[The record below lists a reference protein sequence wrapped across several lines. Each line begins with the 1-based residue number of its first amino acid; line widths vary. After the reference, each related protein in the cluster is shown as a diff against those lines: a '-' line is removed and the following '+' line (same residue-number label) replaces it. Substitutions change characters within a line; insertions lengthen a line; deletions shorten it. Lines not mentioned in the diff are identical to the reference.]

1 MIFDRALRKSAAA
14 GPGAALGG
22 VLTLDN
28 AAGWDGWT
36 AETAGM
42 SRDRAMKLS
51 TVNRCV
57 EVRATSMALLPTYLM
72 NEQTKTRLSGHPL
85 ERVLWDQANEAM
97 SRSDYERLMQCNL
110 DLKGNA
116 YAWIERDGRT
126 GRPRELIPLH
136 PDHVTPYVALDS
148 SLWYIYTNPRTGE
161 MSRVHPADMLHYKGY
176 SVDGIEGISI
186 LHRAALSIGTGLAA
200 QQYQNDIYTS
210 GGRPSGVLTV
220 AADLGGYVTVTNG
233 QGEEEKVSK
242 KELIRREWNKIH
254 SGGGNG
260 FRTAVLDLGMKY
272 EPIAMSNSDAQFC
285 ESEDLRVA
293 DMCRFFGVP
302 LHLVYAGKESYAS
315 NEQNSLEFV
324 KYTLQFLITQREQ
337 EDSRKLLLPGERRQ
351 GLRVRR
357 EMKAFLRGDTAAQAA
372 WYKAMRECGAY
383 DVDEIRAL
391 EDLPAVPGGK
401 SRYASWNYGPL
412 EKFDELSVLRALGR
426 KQKEE

>member
-1 MIFDRALRKSAAA
+1 MIFDRALKKRASSS
-14 GPGAALGG
+14 PDAALGG

-36 AETAGM
+36 ADNAGM
-42 SRDRAMKLS
+42 SRDKAMKLS

-57 EVRATSMALLPTYLM
+57 EVRSTSMALLPVYIM
-72 NEQTKTRLSGHPL
+72 NEGSKERLPDHPL
-85 ERVLWDQANEAM
+85 RQVLRDQANDAM
-97 SRSDYERLMQCNL
+97 SRADYERLMQCNL

-116 YAWIERDGRT
+116 YAWIARDGRT
-126 GRPRELIPLH
+126 GRPRELIPLQ
-136 PDHVTPYVALDS
+136 PDHVTPYVTESS
-148 SLWYIYTNPRTGE
+148 SLYYIYTNPRTGE
-161 MSRVHPADMLHYKGY
+161 MFRLDPADVLHYKGY
-176 SVDGIEGISI
+176 STDGIEGISI
-186 LHRAALSIGTGLAA
+186 LRRAALSIGTGLAA

-220 AADLGGYVTVTNG
+220 EADIGGTVKTLNAK
-233 QGEEEKVSK
+233 GEEEQVAK

-260 FRTAVLDLGMKY
+260 FKIAILDNGMKY
-272 EPIAMSNSDAQFC
+272 EPISMTNSDAQFC
-285 ESEDLRVA
+285 GTEELRVA

-337 EDSRKLLLPGERRQ
+337 EDSRKLLLPSEREA
-351 GLRVRR
+351 GLRVKR
-357 EMKAFLRGDTAAQAA
+357 ELKAFLRGDTAAQAA

-383 DVDEIRAL
+383 DVDEIRGL
-391 EDLPAVPGGK
+391 EDLPSVPGGK

-412 EKFDELSVLRALGR
+412 ERFEELSVMRAVG
-426 KQKEE
+426 K

>member
-1 MIFDRALRKSAAA
+1 MIFDRALRKSATT

-28 AAGWDGWT
+28 AEGWDGWT
-36 AETAGM
+36 AKDAGM

-57 EVRATSMALLPTYLM
+57 EVRSTSIALLPMYIM
-72 NEQTKTRLSGHPL
+72 NEQTKTRLGDHPL
-85 ERVLWDQANEAM
+85 MQVMWDQVNEAM

-116 YAWIERDGRT
+116 YAWINRDGRT
-126 GRPRELIPLH
+126 GRPKELIPLH

-148 SLWYIYTNPRTGE
+148 TLWYVYTHPRTGE
-161 MSRVHPADMLHYKGY
+161 MCRIHPADMLHYKGY
-176 SVDGIEGISI
+176 SLDGIEGVSI
-186 LHRAALSIGTGLAA
+186 LHRAALSIRTGLAA
-200 QQYQNDIYTS
+200 QQYQNDIYES

-220 AADLGGYVTVTNG
+220 AADLGGTVKVQNAD
-233 QGEEEKVSK
+233 GEDEVISK
-242 KELIRREWNKIH
+242 KEMIRREWNKIH

-302 LHLVYAGKESYAS
+302 LHMVYAGKESYAS

-324 KYTLQFLITQREQ
+324 KYTLQFLVTQREQ
-337 EDSRKLLLPGERRQ
+337 EDSRKLLLPSERRA

-357 EMKAFLRGDTAAQAA
+357 EMKAFLRGDTAAQGA

-383 DVDEIRAL
+383 SVDEIRAL
-391 EDLPAVPGGK
+391 EDLPGVPGGG

-412 EKFDELSVLRALGR
+412 EKFDELSVVRALG
-426 KQKEE
+426 KTTEGE